1 LALRLKVVN
10 RQITEAEHVFARI
23 DAPAQAAAL
32 QTPRPALLATVP
44 PAERMPRSMMF
55 LVANAY
61 YDASFLATASGRR
74 LPTTAAAARTHAHGG
89 RRSSGASRPAA
100 RAPAVLRVERP
111 RDTRSS
117 SNTASHSSARNYQRW
132 LTRLTIATIGTIA

>member
-61 YDASFLATASGRR
+61 YDALVLGDGERTPFADDCGRR
-74 LPTTAAAARTHAHGG
+74 ENACTRRASVVRRQSARRAG
-89 RRSSGASRPAA
+89 SS
-100 RAPAVLRVERP
+100 
-111 RDTRSS
+111 RSS
-117 SNTASHSSARNYQRW
+117 S
-132 LTRLTIATIGTIA
+132 